1 MKRIK
6 TLISLAIIIVVFVVN
21 FSEAQSIEVNICTT
35 DYLNIREEP
44 SINAK
49 PIMSAVRKEKKRQLR
64 IGDTVRVL
72 KRTDKEEEING
83 VKGRW
88 AYIDPGYSDKT
99 CGWVFDYYLAKEKD
113 FTPLKSLPNNYVL
126 NFADGDAPF
135 EYEFYKDG
143 TAVYKAIEAG
153 ETDQKGKLY
162 IDSRSRVLI
171 IKYDDEELEIM
182 MMMRTFF
189 LKKGV
194 ICVVGG
200 GDPGD
205 ACAVVKK

>member
-6 TLISLAIIIVVFVVN
+6 TLISLLIIIAVFVVN
-21 FSEAQSIEVNICTT
+21 FSGAQSIEINICTT
-35 DYLNIREEP
+35 DYLNVREEP

-64 IGDTVRVL
+64 IGDTVRIL

-99 CGWVFDYYLAKEKD
+99 YGWVFDYYLAKEKD
-113 FTPLKSLPNNYVL
+113 FTPLKSLPNNLQIKIYDEDTI
-126 NFADGDAPF
+126 FH
-135 EYEFYKDG
+135 YEFYKDG
-143 TAVYKAIEAG
+143 NAIQVIDSDM
-153 ETDQKGKLY
+153 TLNGKIY
-162 IDSRSRVLI
+162 IDNRNRIII
-171 IKYDDEELEIM
+171 IKYDHEKNLTLSME
-182 MMMRTFF
+182 MRTFYY
-189 LKKGV
+189 KDGK

>member
-1 MKRIK
+1 MKRIRI
-6 TLISLAIIIVVFVVN
+6 LSFILFFVSAFGIN
-21 FSEAQSIEVNICTT
+21 IFSASNVEVNICTT

-49 PIMSAVRKEKKRQLR
+49 PIMSAIRKEKKRQLR

-72 KRTDKEEEING
+72 KRTDKEEVING

-88 AYIDPGYSDKT
+88 AYIDPGYSDRT

-113 FTPLKSLPNNYVL
+113 FTPLKSLPKNYVL

-135 EYEFYKDG
+135 EYELYKDG
-143 TAVYKAIEAG
+143 TAVYKAIEEG

-162 IDSRSRVLI
+162 IDSRGRVLI
-171 IKYDDEELEIM
+171 IKYDGEKLELM
-182 MMMRTFF
+182 MMMRTFYY
-189 LKKGV
+189 KDGK